1 MYWFNPQWS
10 SKVRLVQLNNLI
22 AIWRSSGDWRRVND
36 ECPQSTAPLWRC
48 DDVSWGKVMKRS
60 ESWHSFIINYRHR
73 NQRQLERKRSG
84 SRIDTQVF
92 TIPRPLFLMPIS
104 SKEKEKYLST
114 WKRNEPAGS
123 EEKLAMKLLQRYI
136 IQEVISGFRFSWY
149 YPVNWLDTS
158 PGVLIVAQT
167 PPKRSTTAQSHET
180 IACNCS
186 QDASSYSSTSG
197 KSNKLAFSY
206 KSLFEWLV

>member
-1 MYWFNPQWS
+1 MWWETICVEDLKGCCYPLSKLLPTNPLQSSKLATQTSGWYWMYWFNPQWS

-48 DDVSWGKVMKRS
+48 DGVSWGKVMKRS

-92 TIPRPLFLMPIS
+92 TIPRPLSLRPIF
-104 SKEKEKYLST
+104 SKEKEKYWEYST

-123 EEKLAMKLLQRYI
+123 EEKLAMNLLQCYI
-136 IQEVISGFRFSWY
+136 I
-149 YPVNWLDTS
+149 
-158 PGVLIVAQT
+158 
-167 PPKRSTTAQSHET
+167 
-180 IACNCS
+180 
-186 QDASSYSSTSG
+186 
-197 KSNKLAFSY
+197 
-206 KSLFEWLV
+206 